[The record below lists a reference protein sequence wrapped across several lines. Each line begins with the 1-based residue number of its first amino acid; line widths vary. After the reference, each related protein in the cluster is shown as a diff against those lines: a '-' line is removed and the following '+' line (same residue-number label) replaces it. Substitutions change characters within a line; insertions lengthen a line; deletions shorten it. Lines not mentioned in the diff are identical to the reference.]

1 MLRLHTMACD
11 DIVRAGRFRVREE
24 ANVRQVFSLLAITL
38 LAGGL
43 FLALSHP
50 GVQAARA
57 PDGPQFDKDGKLVR
71 PEDYRRTW
79 IFLSSGFGMSYN
91 PGKNHNPQFTN
102 VFVNPSAYDY
112 FVANGKWPDKTMFV
126 LEEYESTSHGSI
138 NKSGSYQQTLGGLV
152 VEVKDEKR
160 YPDKWAYFAFGS
172 DKKTTG
178 PIEPSK
184 NACWNCHN
192 DNAAVEHTFVQFYP
206 EMLKI
211 ARAKSTLKPS
221 VHLE

>member
-1 MLRLHTMACD
+1 
-11 DIVRAGRFRVREE
+11 
-24 ANVRQVFSLLAITL
+24 VRQAFSLLAIAL
-38 LAGGL
+38 VAGGL

-79 IFLSSGFGMSYN
+79 IFLSSGFGMSYS
-91 PGKNHNPQFTN
+91 PGKNHSPQFTN

-160 YPDKWAYFAFGS
+160 YPGKWAYFGFGT
-172 DKKTTG
+172 DKKTTA
-178 PIEPSK
+178 PIEPAK
-184 NACWNCHN
+184 NDCWNCHEQ
-192 DNAAVEHTFVQFYP
+192 NAAVEHTFVQFYP

-211 ARAKSTLKPS
+211 ARAKGTIKPS
-221 VHLE
+221 VHLEN

>member
-1 MLRLHTMACD
+1 MRK
-11 DIVRAGRFRVREE
+11 GPF
-24 ANVRQVFSLLAITL
+24 LLAVIV

-43 FLALSHP
+43 FLTLKQPRVH
-50 GVQAARA
+50 AAPA
-57 PDGPQFDKDGKLVR
+57 PDGPQFDKDGKLMR
-71 PEDYRRTW
+71 PEGYRRSW
-79 IFLSSGFGMSYN
+79 VFLSSGFGMSYSPS
-91 PGKNHNPQFTN
+91 PGHNPQFTN

-112 FVANGKWPDKTMFV
+112 FVAHGTWPDKTMFV

-138 NKSGSYQQTLGGLV
+138 NKSGSYQEKLGGLV

-160 YPDKWAYFAFGS
+160 YPDKWAYFGFGT
-172 DKKTTG
+172 DRKAAG
-178 PIEPSK
+178 PNEPAQ
-184 NACWNCHN
+184 NACWHCHE

-211 ARAKSTLKPS
+211 ARAKGTIKPS